1 MNVYKPL
8 CFLLLT
14 GALAARPLP
23 SANQLKY
30 HEREV
35 SMFMHFSMCTFAGC
49 EQDTACR
56 KNPPSLFQPN
66 GLNTTQW
73 LETAAALGAQE
84 VCLTAHH
91 TGGFALWQSN
101 VTEYGVR
108 QSSWRG
114 GKADIV
120 KEFVESCRTFNIS
133 PCLYFINAWDC
144 YESGDTPAVYL
155 AKQKGM
161 LSELMNRSK
170 YGKIDRFW
178 FDQYGFPSHAGQSPA
193 GLFPGAWKDIVAHV
207 HKESPGTMMLP
218 GPDGCLNPGEGGGGA
233 YPIINYVN
241 DTLHCSYN
249 WMFPDKANSTASID
263 GVNYVPFESDLSIQ
277 NPGDAWFWHKGHVF
291 DTGTQLWQKY
301 LNVVGRG
308 SHFIL
313 NNPPNTTGIIPEEF
327 VQSVTEM
334 GDAVRK
340 SFGVDVGS
348 TDGTVSGSC
357 STLEV
362 VVKAT
367 GVFDAIV
374 IQEDLSQGQ
383 YILGYSLEMQDA
395 TTKLWTPLQL
405 DPKKAGQTIGQK
417 SIIQLPA
424 SLTGASAVRIKC
436 TKAIGGGGQTR
447 VNLASMSLHKLVPP
461 PLPPPQPLTLRSY
474 AHTKK
479 GPVGAMDTAPCAD
492 RDGGSCTT
500 FTRAGYTLVREEA
513 VVLCAPLTWCN
524 AGSKMPAGTKRIDL
538 IYDLKL
544 DDNSLSDGSSA
555 FTPAGYTNETTAET
569 FYIYEAAQPSMISLD
584 VYYNTKLQD
593 HWVLASDASRLD
605 ATKRG
610 YTKVGTL
617 GYAHPTGN
625 HYQQQLG
632 I

>member
-1 MNVYKPL
+1 MKAG
-8 CFLLLT
+8 CLLLVVAAT
-14 GALAARPLP
+14 VMAARPLP

-35 SMFMHFSMCTFAGC
+35 SMFMHFSMCTFADC

-73 LETAAALGAQE
+73 LETAVALGAKE

-91 TGGFALWQSN
+91 TGGFALWQSD
-101 VTEYGVR
+101 VTAYGVR

-114 GKADIV
+114 GNADIV
-120 KEFVESCRTFNIS
+120 KEFVDSCRKFDVS

-178 FDQYGFPSHAGQSPA
+178 FDQYGFPSHTGQSPA
-193 GLFPGAWKDIVAHV
+193 GLFPGAWQDIVAHV

-241 DTLHCSYN
+241 DTLHCSYD
-249 WMFPDKANSTASID
+249 WIFPDKANSTASID
-263 GVNYVPFESDLSIQ
+263 GVNYVPYESDLSIQ

-291 DTGTQLWQKY
+291 DTGAQLWEKY

-313 NNPPNTTGIIPEEF
+313 NNPPNTTGIIPAEF
-327 VQSVTEM
+327 VQSVREM
-334 GDAVRK
+334 GQSVRK
-340 SFGVDVGS
+340 SFGVNVGS
-348 TDGTVSGSC
+348 TDGGIGGSC

-367 GVFDAIV
+367 GAFDAIM
-374 IQEDLSQGQ
+374 IREDLSQGQ
-383 YILGYSLEMQDA
+383 YILGYTLELQDA
-395 TTKLWTPLQL
+395 ASKAWTPVQL
-405 DPKKAGQTIGQK
+405 DPKISGQTIGQK
-417 SIIQLPA
+417 AIIQLPV
-424 SLTGASAVRIKC
+424 TGLSAKGGVSAVRIKC
-436 TKAIGGGGQTR
+436 AKAIGGGGTS
-447 VNLASMSLHKLVPP
+447 VHLAGMSLHKLVPP
-461 PLPPPQPLTLRSY
+461 PVPPPKPLTLRNY
-474 AHTKK
+474 VHTKK
-479 GPVGAMDTAPCAD
+479 SPAGAVDTAPCAD
-492 RDGGSCTT
+492 RDAGSCST
-500 FTRAGYTLVREEA
+500 FTGAGYTLVREEA

-524 AGSKMPAGTKRIDL
+524 AGSKMPPGTKRVDL
-538 IYDLKL
+538 IYDITLT
-544 DDNSLSDGSSA
+544 DNSLSDGSA
-555 FTPAGYTNETTAET
+555 TFTPTGYANESSVET
-569 FYIYEAAQPSMISLD
+569 FYVYEASQPSLVPLD
-584 VYYNTKLQD
+584 VYYNAKLQD
-593 HWVLASDASRLD
+593 HWVLASDTSRVD
-605 ATKRG
+605 AAKKG

-617 GYAHPTGN
+617 GYAHPAAKN
-625 HYQQQLG
+625 EVP
-632 I
+632 